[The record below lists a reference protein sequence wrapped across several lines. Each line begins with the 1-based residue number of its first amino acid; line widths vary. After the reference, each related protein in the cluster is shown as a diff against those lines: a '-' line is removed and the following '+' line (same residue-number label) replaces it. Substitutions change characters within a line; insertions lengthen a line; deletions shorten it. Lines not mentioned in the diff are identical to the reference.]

1 MARYLDAKCRLCRRE
16 GQKLFL
22 KGSKCYSD
30 KCAIERRPYAPGMHG
45 QSRRAKVSDYGT
57 QLREKQKVKRIYGL
71 QEKQF
76 REYYEVASS
85 TPGVTGLNLL
95 HLLESRLD
103 NVVYRMGLATSRA
116 ESRQLIRHKQIKVDG
131 QFVTIRILDTRSI
144 QIGLEQLGMLD
155 DTLDGFRQEIRPV
168 VAERRSLADD
178 AKEHLRINAA
188 AESAGSRG
196 TAEWIDVDL
205 PTREGVFRELP
216 TRDQLDQSIREQ
228 LIVELYSK

>member
-45 QSRRAKVSDYGT
+45 QSRRSKISDYGL

-76 REYYEVASS
+76 REYYEVASR

-103 NVVYRMGLATSRA
+103 NVIYRMGLATSRA
-116 ESRQLIRHKQIKVDG
+116 ESRQLIRHKQVKVDG
-131 QFVTIRILDTRSI
+131 QTVTIPSFRVKVGGRVT
-144 QIGLEQLGMLD
+144 LD
-155 DTLDGFRQEIRPV
+155 DG
-168 VAERRSLADD
+168 

-188 AESAGSRG
+188 TEFAGSHG
-196 TAEWIDVDL
+196 TAEWIDIDL

-216 TRDQLDQSIREQ
+216 ARDQLDQSIKEQ